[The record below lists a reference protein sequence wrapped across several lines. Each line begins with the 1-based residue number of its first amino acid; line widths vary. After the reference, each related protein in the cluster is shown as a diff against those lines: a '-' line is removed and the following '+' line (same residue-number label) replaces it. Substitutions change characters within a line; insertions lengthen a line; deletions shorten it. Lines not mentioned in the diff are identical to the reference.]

1 MGRVS
6 IGGQAVLEG
15 IMMKNDDKYAIA
27 VRKPN
32 KEIEL
37 KIETYKPAGKKSAIL
52 RFPIIRG
59 VVNFVESMVIGVKTL
74 TYSAD
79 FLEEE
84 EDSVN
89 EKNSGDEG
97 NLGNEADAGN
107 DVKSVND
114 AKPDKNLIHADLK
127 NSGKES
133 KAEKSKSD
141 DLLMFG
147 TVAIAIVIAIGLF
160 MLLPAFLVSL
170 IDGVVKN
177 HFLLG
182 LIEGAVRLTIFMA
195 YVLII
200 SKMEEI
206 NRTYMYHGAEHKCI
220 NCLEH
225 GDDLTVENVLK
236 HSRFHKRCGT
246 SFLIV
251 VMLVSILVFMC
262 IKTDTVWLRLLYRVL
277 LVPVIAGISY
287 EFIKFAGRSESA
299 FANMLSKPGLWVQ
312 RFTTKEP
319 DADMVEVAI
328 TAVEGVLDWRK
339 YLDEQKAAQS

>member
-27 VRKPN
+27 IRKPD

-37 KIETYKPAGKKSAIL
+37 KIETYNPAGKKSAVL
-52 RFPIIRG
+52 RLPIIRG
-59 VVNFVESMVIGVKTL
+59 VINFVESMVIGVKTL

-84 EDSVN
+84 EDGGNDSEKTIESENDTKKVKPEKNVKN
-89 EKNSGDEG
+89 EKNLKVEK
-97 NLGNEADAGN
+97 AD
-107 DVKSVND
+107 
-114 AKPDKNLIHADLK
+114 
-127 NSGKES
+127 
-133 KAEKSKSD
+133 KSKSD

-147 TVAIAIVIAIGLF
+147 TVAFAIVLAIGLF

-182 LIEGAVRLTIFMA
+182 LIEGVVRLAIFMA

-246 SFLIV
+246 SFLII
-251 VMLVSILVFMC
+251 VMIVSILVFMC
-262 IKTDTVWLRLLYRVL
+262 IRTDTIWLRLLYRVL
-277 LVPVIAGISY
+277 LVPVIAGLSY

-299 FANMLSKPGLWVQ
+299 FANVLSKPGLWVQ

-339 YLDEQKAAQS
+339 YLEEQREIQS